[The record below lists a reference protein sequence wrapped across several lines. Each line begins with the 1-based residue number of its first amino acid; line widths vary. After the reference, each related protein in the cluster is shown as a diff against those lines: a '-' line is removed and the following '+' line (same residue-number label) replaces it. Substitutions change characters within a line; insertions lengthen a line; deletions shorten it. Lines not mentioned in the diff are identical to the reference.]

1 MSANESHE
9 ENLKFF
15 RRHFNQWRYP
25 LSLICHLCISEVIDR
40 FTQVEKERGL
50 RSRDKRV
57 DLWILRHTV
66 EALVCDL
73 AHHHLSGHS
82 NGIAISR
89 SNRDLKKKSRYK
101 NPYITG
107 QLPYIM
113 DVLELPE
120 LQIVEQVKGGLNLF
134 ENEHKGHFK
143 TVMRPGRHLIHLIK
157 STKLNMKIL
166 G

>member
-9 ENLKFF
+9 EDQ
-15 RRHFNQWRYP
+15 RSYIRHFNQCRYP
-25 LSLICHLCISEVIDR
+25 VSLNCHLCISEVIDR

-50 RSRDKRV
+50 RSRERKRR
-57 DLWILRHTV
+57 DLWILRHTI

-73 AHHHLSGHS
+73 IHLHLSGHS

-113 DVLELPE
+113 DVLELHE

-134 ENEHKGHFK
+134 ETEHK
-143 TVMRPGRHLIHLIK
+143 
-157 STKLNMKIL
+157 
-166 G
+166 